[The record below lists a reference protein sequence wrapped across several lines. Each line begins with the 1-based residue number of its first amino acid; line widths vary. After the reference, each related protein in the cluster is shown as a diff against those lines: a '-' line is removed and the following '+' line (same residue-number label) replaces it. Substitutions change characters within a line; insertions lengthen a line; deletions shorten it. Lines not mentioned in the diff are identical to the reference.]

1 MKNSNI
7 YKNHQLIKDHKTTY
21 KQLVQEQLDRASE
34 SMTNNENIVLD
45 VYPKEALALAETL
58 DKAQDNNIF
67 SGVTVFLKD
76 NVNFKDHIT
85 TSGSLIFQDVI
96 SSYDATIVD
105 NIKKHKGI
113 ILGKTNLDEFGHAGT
128 GTWSAY
134 GVVKNTLDPEKITG
148 GSSSGSVS
156 AVYADFCD
164 FAIGSDTGD
173 SIRHPASYVGVVGY
187 KPSYGVVSRY
197 GITPYASSL
206 DHVGVIAKTV
216 MDATIG
222 TDMIKGYDPKDL
234 TSVDVIDGN
243 FCDHLEITDH
253 KYKIVIL
260 SDVVALL
267 DEKIKPQF
275 NRFVEDLKSKY
286 EVEFVDFDITL
297 LDMIGPLYAS
307 ISYFEGLTNWNNIN
321 GILFSGKGVDYN
333 NYNDLLVKVRSNLG
347 GEIKN
352 RYMISNLLM
361 NETNFDTV
369 FENSI
374 KIRRIIVNRVN
385 EILDKC
391 DAILIPS
398 ASVYAP
404 EIEVALARKAPSNS
418 CDDALQIA
426 NFAGLPSIT
435 IPLTSLDNKN
445 AIGINLTSKKYE
457 DLKVLNVAYN
467 LEEFI
472 KNNGYYNE

>member
-7 YKNHQLIKDHKTTY
+7 YKNHQLVQNHKTTY
-21 KQLVQEQLDRASE
+21 QQLVQDQLDRAAKSIA
-34 SMTNNENIVLD
+34 NKENIVLD
-45 VYPKEALALAETL
+45 IYPNEALALAKAL
-58 DKAQDNNIF
+58 DKSNDESIF

-76 NVNFKDHIT
+76 NVNLKDHIT
-85 TSGSLIFQDVI
+85 TSGSLIFKNVI
-96 SSYDATIVD
+96 SSYDATIVH
-105 NIKKHKGI
+105 NIRKHKGI

-134 GVVKNTLDPEKITG
+134 GVVKNTLDHEKITG

-156 AVYADFCD
+156 AIYADFCD

-173 SIRHPASYVGVVGY
+173 SIRHPASFVGLVGY
-187 KPSYGVVSRY
+187 KPSYGLVSRY
-197 GITPYASSL
+197 GVTPFASSL
-206 DHVGVIAKTV
+206 DHVGVITKTV
-216 MDATIG
+216 MDAAIA

-234 TSVDVIDGN
+234 TSVRVTDEN
-243 FCDHLEITDH
+243 FCEHLEINDH
-253 KYKIVIL
+253 KYKIVVL
-260 SDVVALL
+260 SDAANLL
-267 DEKIKPQF
+267 DEAIKPKF
-275 NRFVEDLKSKY
+275 NHFINDLKTKY
-286 EVEFVDFDITL
+286 DVEFIDFDIKL
-297 LDMIGPLYAS
+297 LDMLSPLYAS

-321 GILFSGKGVDYN
+321 GILFAGKDVDYN

-347 GEIKN
+347 GEVKN

-361 NETNFDTV
+361 NEANFNTV
-369 FENSI
+369 FENST

-385 EILDKC
+385 EILAKC

-398 ASVYAP
+398 SSVYAP
-404 EIEVALARKAPSNS
+404 DIEIALARKSPSNS
-418 CDDALQIA
+418 CDDALQLA

-435 IPLTSLDNKN
+435 IPLTSSDNKK
-445 AIGINLTSKKYE
+445 AIGINLTGKKYADQE
-457 DLKVLNVAYN
+457 VLNIAYN